1 MDIGYNREYTP
12 DSISELKKNEVFV
25 FGSNP
30 SGFHVGGSAKI
41 AKNKFGAIYGQAE
54 GLQGQSYAIPT
65 FPVKLDNIRDHVDRF
80 IKFAKKEGKELK
92 FFVTQLGCGEAG
104 FTPYQIAPLFI
115 EAVGIRNIILP
126 KSFVEVLCH
135 HPRFTGVPRL
145 TWDSHFDFLDTY
157 SLCKEQFLSG
167 NSKSYEEIKQLRIK
181 TYWNTIQLANLGFYY
196 TELNRKVELDNPE
209 EMKNGTVFYSEE
221 FSVKN
226 VPSLQNETII
236 KIVEED
242 CINHALR
249 LVSEGHN
256 PAVLNMASNSKP
268 GGGVLSGS
276 AAQEESIFRRT
287 NLFQSLY
294 QFVPFAGQFGI
305 KKKPESYPMNNEFGG
320 IYTPN
325 AMVFRDTEMKG
336 YKLLDT
342 PQHVSFITVA
352 AIKNPTLVTSGLLSK
367 DRKIHPI
374 QVPIVKNKIRTI
386 LRIGL
391 RNRHDSLVLGA
402 WGCGA
407 YANPPQHIAAL
418 FHEVLLENE
427 FRNKYRKIVFA
438 IMDDHNTHKGHNPQG
453 NILPFI
459 REFGSK

>member
-30 SGFHVGGSAKI
+30 SGFHVGGSAKV

-65 FPVKLDNIRDHVDRF
+65 FPVKLDTIRDYVEKF

-104 FTPYQIAPLFI
+104 YTPYQIAPLFI

-157 SLCKEQFLSG
+157 SLCKEQSLSG

-196 TELNRKVELDNPE
+196 TELNRRVELDNPE

-242 CINHALR
+242 GIN
-249 LVSEGHN
+249 
-256 PAVLNMASNSKP
+256 P
-268 GGGVLSGS
+268 
-276 AAQEESIFRRT
+276 
-287 NLFQSLY
+287 
-294 QFVPFAGQFGI
+294 QFG
-305 KKKPESYPMNNEFGG
+305 
-320 IYTPN
+320 
-325 AMVFRDTEMKG
+325 VR
-336 YKLLDT
+336 
-342 PQHVSFITVA
+342 IT
-352 AIKNPTLVTSGLLSK
+352 
-367 DRKIHPI
+367 
-374 QVPIVKNKIRTI
+374 
-386 LRIGL
+386 
-391 RNRHDSLVLGA
+391 
-402 WGCGA
+402 
-407 YANPPQHIAAL
+407 
-418 FHEVLLENE
+418 
-427 FRNKYRKIVFA
+427 
-438 IMDDHNTHKGHNPQG
+438 
-453 NILPFI
+453 
-459 REFGSK
+459 